1 MERIHIPTGT
11 FDLARRGRGLK
22 PRPLLAEQEKAAA
35 ATPPRPDRA
44 DSLDGYV
51 PSALIPTEKRL
62 LALAVGGAPAWSRR
76 LKRIDTWT
84 EAHEQEL
91 EATWRRLAAEARDD
105 SSAFDTAWRRRV
117 EEQDFG
123 PVNELIRRHNL
134 YFPIEARLPMDVRTG
149 DYVRPGGRDYRRTPL
164 DAAWVLQRFPPDLH
178 QALGV

>member
-1 MERIHIPTGT
+1 MERIDIPAGT
-11 FDLARRGRGLK
+11 FDLVRRGRGLR

-76 LKRIDTWT
+76 LKRIETLT
-84 EAHEQEL
+84 EALEQEL
-91 EATWRRLAAEARDD
+91 EASWRQLAAETRRDPT
-105 SSAFDTAWRRRV
+105 AFEAAWRRRA
-117 EEQDFG
+117 EEQDFDQ
-123 PVNELIRRHNL
+123 VNELIRRHNL

-149 DYVRPGGRDYRRTPL
+149 DFVRPGGRDYRRAPL
-164 DAAWVLQRFPPDLH
+164 DAAWILERFPPDLRL
-178 QALGV
+178 ALA